1 MFMKN
6 ERIAR
11 IFEEMADLLELKGD
25 NPFKIRA
32 YRRAAMN
39 IEGLP
44 KDIEE
49 IARAGDLEK
58 VPGIGKDLAKKVSEF
73 LKSGRVTDHEQ
84 LKAEIPESLLE
95 VLLVPGMGPK
105 KAKYLFENHGVAG
118 IEDLE
123 RIIATGG
130 LKDLPGFGAKTEEN
144 ILKGIALVKSG
155 RERTPLGIAV
165 RIAREI
171 IDNLK
176 GLPEIKRIEV
186 AGSVR
191 RCRET
196 VKDIDVLV
204 TSTDPVRVMGQFT
217 SLPNV
222 SEVLASGDT
231 KSSIRVHEGIQVDL
245 RVVEPDSFG
254 AALQYFTG
262 SKAHN
267 VRLRDMASR
276 KGLKIN
282 EYGIFREK
290 GNRKMGG
297 KEEEEIYH
305 VLDLPLIPPEIREDL
320 GEIDAAMKGELPELV
335 ELSDIRGDLH
345 VHTNLSDGAHS
356 LEEVAEYAKSLGY
369 GYIAITEH
377 SKSLRIAG
385 GIDEQS
391 LRRQIAVI
399 DELNKKLDGFRI
411 LSGIEVDI
419 LKDGSL
425 DFSDEVLSICDL
437 VIASVHSGFRQP
449 EEKMTARII
458 NAMENPHV
466 DLFAHPSGR
475 LIGERESYEVDME
488 AIIKTAGRTNTV
500 LEINAHPKRL
510 DLNDRYSRMAKDLGV
525 KLAVNTDM
533 HSMDEFHYME
543 LGVSVAR
550 RGWCSRGDLLNTME
564 VDELLRE
571 LAS

>member
-1 MFMKN
+1 MKN

-550 RGWCSRGDLLNTME
+550 RGWCSRGNLLNTME

>member
-550 RGWCSRGDLLNTME
+550 RGWCSRGNLLNTME